1 MSLILYHNPRC
12 SKSRQGKLILE
23 ENKVKFETKLYLIN
37 PLSELELKEIIEN
50 FLDDP
55 VLLVRT
61 KEKLFKDLN
70 IKIESLSNKNK
81 VMKLIQKYPVLM
93 ERPLLTS
100 PEKTIVGRPPENFFE
115 FI

>member
-1 MSLILYHNPRC
+1 MSLVLYHNPRC

-23 ENKVKFETKLYLIN
+23 EHKVKFETKLYLIN

-70 IKIESLSNKNK
+70 IKIESLSNKNE
-81 VMKLIQKYPVLM
+81 VIKLIQKYPRLM

-100 PEKTIVGRPPENFFE
+100 PEKTIIGRPPENFFE